1 MRLALLQIPLT
12 SRHRA
17 DNVQELMAAIDRAAD
32 IASPPDLCVLPGAV
46 DSGGRVPAGGRSG
59 AFLDGLQETV
69 AYKAREWGIY
79 IAAGM
84 HLRQGDA
91 WEPCAVLFDPDGDV
105 VVRPSARVTGS
116 DTDKPERLLWPT
128 PIGLLGAMDLAAV
141 PRGGVF
147 AELEGCSAVVAVPV
161 RARSSQ
167 AGQRATKEALHSLRT
182 CPPAGGG
189 SFWAVASSA
198 DTPEAQDGE
207 GTFVRSPDGT
217 LLAAARS
224 GHESI
229 LQVELAIEPE
239 HGIGQN
245 EVDRPDGHA
254 D

>member
-17 DNVQELMAAIDRAAD
+17 ENVQRLMAAIDRAAD

-46 DSGGRVPAGGRSG
+46 DSDGRFPAGGRSG
-59 AFLDGLQETV
+59 ALLDGLRETV
-69 AYKAREWGIY
+69 ASKAREWGVY
-79 IAAGM
+79 IAAGV

-105 VVRPSARVTGS
+105 VIMHSARVTGS
-116 DTDKPERLLWPT
+116 DPDKPEGLLWPT

-147 AELEGCSAVVAVPV
+147 AELEGRSAVVAVPV

-167 AGQRATKEALHSLRT
+167 ARQRATKEAIHALRT
-182 CPPAGGG
+182 CPRTGGG

-198 DTPEAQDGE
+198 DTPEAKDGE

-217 LLAAARS
+217 LLAAAPN

-229 LQVELAIEPE
+229 LQVELAIESE
-239 HGIGQN
+239 NGIGQN